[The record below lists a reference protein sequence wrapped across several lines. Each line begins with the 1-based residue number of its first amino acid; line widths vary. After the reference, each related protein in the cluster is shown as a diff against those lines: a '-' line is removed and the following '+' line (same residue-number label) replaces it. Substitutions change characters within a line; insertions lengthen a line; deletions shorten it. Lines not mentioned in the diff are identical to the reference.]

1 MSKNQP
7 NSTPKTA
14 LTPVKST
21 QDKIVRKI
29 KLMLKTATPEETLE
43 AWRLIKRQ
51 ELKRTNPGLSDEQ
64 IESVVHSLIL
74 ELGYDIITISTRP
87 IPTSALQKPGKQT
100 DESVLVENSES
111 DNDTDADNYNL
122 EDDEDNYS
130 EEFTEQPEN
139 KTSRRKQRVPALRK
153 IETLRASTRNGRHS

>member
-7 NSTPKTA
+7 NSTQKTA
-14 LTPVKST
+14 LTRVKST
-21 QDKIVRKI
+21 QDKIARKI
-29 KLMLKTATPEETLE
+29 KSMLKTATPEETLE
-43 AWRLIKRQ
+43 VWRLIKRQ
-51 ELKRTNPGLSDEQ
+51 ELKRTTPNLSDEQ

-74 ELGYDIITISTRP
+74 ELGYDIITISTSP

-100 DESVLVENSES
+100 DESVLENSES

-130 EEFTEQPEN
+130 EEFNEQPEE

-153 IETLRASTRNGRHS
+153 IDNLRASTRNGRHS

>member
-7 NSTPKTA
+7 NSTQETA
-14 LTPVKST
+14 ITRVKST

-43 AWRLIKRQ
+43 VWMLIKRQ
-51 ELKRTNPGLSDEQ
+51 ELKRITPGLSDEQ

-74 ELGYDIITISTRP
+74 ELGYNIITISTNP

-100 DESVLVENSES
+100 DESVLESSES

-130 EEFTEQPEN
+130 EEFTEQPED
-139 KTSRRKQRVPALRK
+139 KTSRRKQRIPALRK
-153 IETLRASTRNGRHS
+153 IETLRTYNRNGRQS